1 MKPIHALFVLL
12 LASATPASALEWH
25 ARGPRA
31 LAMGGAGVALAQGPL
46 ASYWNPAALG
56 RSGTNSYGVQVPLG
70 AHVALTGTVYEGMK
84 DLQAL
89 RDRTSVP
96 TAAEQ
101 NEINAALDKLDQP
114 GNGLRFDGD
123 FGVDSRI
130 GKFGIFLNGTSDVGA
145 QPVVDRA
152 NFTAAQIRNGQ
163 NNSKLVVKGANIGE
177 LGVAYGHELPFAQG
191 LYVGGALKIMNADV
205 GYADYFILRDD
216 SGQNDI
222 VSKLKN
228 GARKSAN
235 VGVDAAALWDVDRSF
250 GGVALKPKLGLV
262 GRNLNNPKFKNPAT
276 ATAAGH
282 GDSFTVNPQVRLGLA
297 LTPFNWWNIAADV
310 DLTRNLT
317 PVDNAASRQLGIG
330 SEFNVFNRAWL
341 NIPLRVGLR
350 RNLAEASAGT
360 MLTAGVGLNFLHV
373 MLDASAAVSNRH
385 VTTSANE
392 KIPREVNLGFQFSLL
407 FGGGDEIEAPA
418 PARDDQA
425 IPTEKVRAASDKA
438 QEDLKVE
445 ELKKSAPATKP

>member
-1 MKPIHALFVLL
+1 MKNFIAIVSLL
-12 LASATPASALEWH
+12 TLAGNAGALEWH

-31 LAMGGAGVALAQGPL
+31 LGMGGAGVALAQGPL

-56 RSGTNSYGVQVPLG
+56 RSSANSYGVQVPLG

-89 RDRTSVP
+89 RDRG
-96 TAAEQ
+96 TAPSQ
-101 NEINAALDKLDQP
+101 PEIDAALAKLNQP
-114 GNGLRFDGD
+114 GNGLRLDGD
-123 FGVDSRI
+123 FGVDSRF
-130 GKFGIFLNGTSDVGA
+130 GKFGVFLNGTSDVGA
-145 QPVVDRA
+145 QPVIDNV
-152 NFTAAQIRNGQ
+152 NKTAPQIQNGS

-191 LYVGGALKIMNADV
+191 LYVGGALKIMSADV

-216 SGQNDI
+216 SNQNDI

-228 GARKSAN
+228 GARKSSN

-250 GGVALKPKLGLV
+250 GGVALKPKVGLV
-262 GRNLNNPKFKNPAT
+262 GRNLNNPKFKNPGT
-276 ATAAGH
+276 ATTAGH
-282 GDSFTVNPQVRLGLA
+282 GDSFTVNPQIRLGLA
-297 LTPFNWWNIAADV
+297 LTPFGWWNIAADV

-317 PVDNAASRQLGIG
+317 PVDNAASRQLGVG

-341 NIPLRVGLR
+341 NIPLRIGLR

-360 MLTAGVGLNFLHV
+360 MLTAGAGLNFLHV
-373 MLDASAAVSNRH
+373 MLDASAAVSNRR
-385 VTTSANE
+385 VSTSANE
-392 KIPREVNLGFQFSLL
+392 KIPREVALGFQLSML
-407 FGGGDEIEAPA
+407 FGGAEEKAPEPVA
-418 PARDDQA
+418 DNQPV
-425 IPTEKVRAASDKA
+425 PTEKVREASDKA

-445 ELKKSAPATKP
+445 ELKKSAPAKP

>member
-1 MKPIHALFVLL
+1 MKPTHGLLVIL
-12 LASATPASALEWH
+12 LAAATPAGALEWH

-56 RSGTNSYGVQVPLG
+56 RSGANSYGVQTPLG

-89 RDRTSVP
+89 RDRG
-96 TAAEQ
+96 TAPSQAE
-101 NEINAALDKLDQP
+101 IDAALAKLNQP
-114 GNGLRFDGD
+114 GNGLRLDGD

-130 GKFGIFLNGTSDVGA
+130 GKFGLFLNGTSDVGG
-145 QPVVDRA
+145 QPVVDTV
-152 NFTAAQIRNGQ
+152 NNTPTQIRNGS

-191 LYVGGALKIMNADV
+191 LYVGGALKIMSADV

-216 SGQNDI
+216 SNQNDI

-228 GARKSAN
+228 GARKSSN
-235 VGVDAAALWDVDRSF
+235 VGVDASALWDVGRSF
-250 GGVALKPKLGLV
+250 GGVALDPKVGLV

-282 GDSFTVNPQVRLGLA
+282 GDSFTVNPQVRLGLG
-297 LTPFNWWNIAADV
+297 LTPFAWWNIAADV

-317 PVDNAASRQLGIG
+317 PVDNAASRQLGVG

-341 NIPLRVGLR
+341 NIPLRIGLR

-373 MLDASAAVSNRH
+373 MFDASAAVSNRR
-385 VTTSANE
+385 VTTSADE
-392 KIPREVNLGFQFSLL
+392 KIPREVALGFQFSVL
-407 FGGGDEIEAPA
+407 FGGGEEIAAPA
-418 PARDDQA
+418 PARDDQP

-445 ELKKSAPATKP
+445 ELKTAPATKP